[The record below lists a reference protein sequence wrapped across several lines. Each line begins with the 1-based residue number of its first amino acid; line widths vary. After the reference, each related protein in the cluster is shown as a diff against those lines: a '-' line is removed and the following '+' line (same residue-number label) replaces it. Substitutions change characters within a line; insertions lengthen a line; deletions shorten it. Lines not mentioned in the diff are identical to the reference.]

1 MAILTKLRHYSC
13 LARVTPATNVYVGN
27 VSSCER
33 CEKRRRAVRKPRH
46 PATKLSECLP
56 V

>member
-1 MAILTKLRHYSC
+1 MATLTKLRRYSC
-13 LARVTPATNVYVGN
+13 LSRVTSATNVYVGN

-33 CEKRRRAVRKPRH
+33 GEKRRRAVRKPRH